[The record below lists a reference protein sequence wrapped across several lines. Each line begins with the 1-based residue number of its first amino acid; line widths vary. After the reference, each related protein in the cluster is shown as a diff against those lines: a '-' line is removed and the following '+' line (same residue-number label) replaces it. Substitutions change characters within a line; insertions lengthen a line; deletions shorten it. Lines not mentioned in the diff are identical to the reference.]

1 MTAYPTLDEARA
13 AGLMHVNCR
22 HDIGA
27 YQEGVTRPMTNTE
40 DPEGYAAT
48 QKLRYYERNVRQS
61 KRMEAAAGI
70 DPEALVKATRR
81 KLDYQAKIRDLVATT
96 TAKRQPYRESLGV
109 TKAQLAKLVPKP

>member
-1 MTAYPTLDEARA
+1 MTTYPTLDEARA

-22 HDIGA
+22 HSISA

-48 QKLRYYERNVRQS
+48 TKLRYLERNVRQS

-70 DPEALVKATRR
+70 DPAALAKATRR
-81 KLDYQAKIRDLVATT
+81 KLDFQAKIRELVATT
-96 TAKRQPYRESLGV
+96 PAKRVPYRESLGV
-109 TKAQLAKLVPKP
+109 SKAQLAALKPK